1 VRGINRRGPR
11 LELVAAFGIALA
23 LPALSTAVANA
34 QDVSTET
41 TLTVASQG
49 LGVHAQP
56 QASITVTSADGL
68 PASGVVSIQEGNHVL
83 AQAALN
89 SVGQANAALSLTAA
103 SHVLR
108 AVYLGDTTHQASI
121 SGTAQVVPNTGG
133 GTPSFSVA
141 VAAISPGTLP
151 LTLKAGQAGSL
162 NVTITPVNN
171 GALTAPM
178 FVTLSCSGL
187 PQLASCTFTPENIE
201 ILATTPTS
209 CTTGSPA
216 SSCPPTSTM
225 LVQTQAQS
233 VASGQFA
240 TPGKS
245 NQVAWAFMLPG
256 VLGLGGLA
264 FGARRRRWLQRLAL
278 IALVGLVTTLGTT
291 GCNPLYYYYNHGPG
305 QPPATPA
312 GTYNVLVTAQSSDG
326 VTAITNSTT
335 VVLTVN

>member
-1 VRGINRRGPR
+1 MRGINCRSPR

-23 LPALSTAVANA
+23 LPVTLTPAANA

-56 QASITVTSADGL
+56 QAAVTVTSADGL

-89 SVGQANAALSLTAA
+89 SVGQANAALSLTGT

-108 AVYLGDTTHQASI
+108 AVYLGNATHQASI
-121 SGTAQVVPNTGG
+121 SAGTQVVPNTSG
-133 GTPSFSVA
+133 GTPNFTIGA
-141 VAAISPGTLP
+141 AAISPGTLP

-171 GALTAPM
+171 SSLTAPM

-201 ILATTPTS
+201 ILPTTPTS

-216 SSCPPTSTM
+216 SACPPTSTM
-225 LVQTQAQS
+225 LIQTEAQT
-233 VASGQFA
+233 VASNKTGA
-240 TPGKS
+240 GNGRPI
-245 NQVAWAFMLPG
+245 AWAFMLPG

-264 FGARRRRWLQRLAL
+264 FGARRRRWMQRLAL
-278 IALVGLVTTLGTT
+278 VALVGLVTTLGTS
-291 GCNPLYYYYNHGPG
+291 GCSPLYYYYNHGPG
-305 QPPATPA
+305 LPPATPA

-335 VVLTVN
+335 VALTVN